1 MLPPFPVGFQ
11 WGRLNHLQEVG
22 VMKHNVTYVNPPQQL
37 S

>member
-22 VMKHNVTYVNPPQQL
+22 VMKRSVGGVVAETAL